1 MATEKIPLLL
11 LLLTVQFLSSCL
23 ARVPDGGS
31 IFLMDT
37 KLGNNYLAGPM
48 ELLKIIWQLEAAQ
61 CEDFGKDYNLQIGL
75 AELGTANPSTPDVEL
90 MQTISD
96 KGYDSVW
103 LGASD
108 IQHEGEWLWQ
118 DSRQTLYLSNSM
130 WAFGQPSGQSLQ
142 NCLEAGYWTEEHNR
156 PYLND
161 APCDEASNYY
171 ICQVFE

>member
-1 MATEKIPLLL
+1 
-11 LLLTVQFLSSCL
+11 
-23 ARVPDGGS
+23 
-31 IFLMDT
+31 
-37 KLGNNYLAGPM
+37 
-48 ELLKIIWQLEAAQ
+48 
-61 CEDFGKDYNLQIGL
+61 DFGKTITFRSDSRNLERL
-75 AELGTANPSTPDVEL
+75 THLRLTSSF